1 MIDRANNSLPLN
13 VLKMWLP
20 ISAGKVKFLEVL
32 KMYVSGDLMKIS
44 VTQAALAEALELSR
58 PRINQLINEGVV
70 VRADDGGV
78 LLVESCRNY
87 WDMKERRERV
97 DYAKERALHEAADR
111 KMAELKLAIMEGRA
125 FHARTVELVMIE
137 QLSNLRAKLLG
148 LPAKL
153 APTFEQMPEKQIEKI
168 LQEEISDILQELQE
182 YRPELFTNEEY
193 TDMEQ
198 EQ

>member
-1 MIDRANNSLPLN
+1 
-13 VLKMWLP
+13 
-20 ISAGKVKFLEVL
+20 
-32 KMYVSGDLMKIS
+32 MYVSGDIYKIS

-87 WDMKERRERV
+87 WDMKDKRESV

-125 FHARTVELVMIE
+125 FDARTVELVITE
-137 QLSNLRAKLLG
+137 QLSNVRARIVG

-153 APTFEQMPEKQIEKI
+153 APVFEGMREEEIAKI
-168 LQEEISDILQELQE
+168 LHEEISDILQELQE
-182 YRPELFTNEEY
+182 YSPELFTDEEY